1 MSLRNI
7 CQFRLCLWEERN
19 PSAIWRK
26 LFCGNFLINIKTAS
40 SEMLETVIRILLSRY
55 HSNWQNVHFLMY
67 KHTLLI
73 GNGFG
78 SRQRLLSLRVR
89 AALESPFNNQL
100 HTESHQSPLS
110 GMSLNCLLLFLIG
123 LTVYYFSTKM
133 LFCQGLI
140 FKAVNWRRDSSAALY
155 KRITGERIYRH
166 NRSIS

>member
-1 MSLRNI
+1 MKIIGLTGGVGAGKSTVL
-7 CQFRLCLWEERN
+7 E
-19 PSAIWRK
+19 
-26 LFCGNFLINIKTAS
+26 FLQKDWNAFV
-40 SEMLETVIRILLSRY
+40 LQADQVGD
-55 HSNWQNVHFLMY
+55 VY
-67 KHTLLI
+67 K
-73 GNGFG
+73 
-78 SRQRLLSLRVR
+78 RQ
-89 AALESPFNNQL
+89 ALESPFNNQL